1 VSTRSEATS
10 LVHATY
16 RHLDRPIRIGGLTLI
31 HWAQLTISAIAAWA
45 LAKLLPFSATYDLSV
60 ALSITGA
67 PAAVAIAA
75 GTGETRPFR
84 YLADVVRW
92 RRHAAVY
99 LPRRPAAPD
108 NLIITALWD

>member
-1 VSTRSEATS
+1 MTSSEATS
-10 LVHATY
+10 LIHATY

-31 HWAQLTISAIAAWA
+31 QWAQLTASAIAAWA
-45 LAKLLPFSATYDLSV
+45 LAKLLPLSATYDVSV

-67 PAAVAIAA
+67 PAAIAIAA

-92 RRHAAVY
+92 RRHAAIY
-99 LPRRPAAPD
+99 LPARQTPPGD
-108 NLIITALWD
+108 LVITALWD